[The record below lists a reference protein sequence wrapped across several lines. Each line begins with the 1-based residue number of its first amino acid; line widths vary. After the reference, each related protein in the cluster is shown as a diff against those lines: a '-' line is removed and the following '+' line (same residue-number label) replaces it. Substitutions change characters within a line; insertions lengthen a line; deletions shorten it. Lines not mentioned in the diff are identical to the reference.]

1 MNNLVLVPE
10 REFSEFKNWKLRRG
24 VSGDGGI
31 IQAIHNPE
39 QREMVKKYHAAQE
52 VLNDSNKPY
61 ELRKAQYDEIMRSF
75 HTLKDRISGIR
86 GISNPE
92 IGKSQEDNVNND
104 EKDKSIDDIVDIMP
118 ESIKSNARNLMKQI
132 QKNGNENLISWSP
145 TNGEVSIRGS
155 RLAGSNIIDLVGDVM
170 RSSTGKISKRK
181 NLNRDAF
188 IDALVEMNAPETLIK
203 NRDALRHF
211 REMKENNLLSPA
223 AKRVKENEH
232 RHPPGIPENIL
243 KESESEDEKDKF
255 VKNFHLSELGNSN
268 ASPLAK
274 MKKAIPWANTR

>member
-24 VSGDGGI
+24 VSVDGGI

-92 IGKSQEDNVNND
+92 IGKSQEDNINND

-118 ESIKSNARNLMKQI
+118 ESIKWNARNLMKQI

-170 RSSTGKISKRK
+170 RSSTGKISKKK
-181 NLNRDAF
+181 NPNRDAF
-188 IDALVEMNAPETLIK
+188 IDALVEMYAPETLIK
-203 NRDALRHF
+203 NRDALRQF

-232 RHPPGIPENIL
+232 RHPPGIPENI
-243 KESESEDEKDKF
+243 
-255 VKNFHLSELGNSN
+255 
-268 ASPLAK
+268 
-274 MKKAIPWANTR
+274 